1 MITIPIQIDI
11 TSGTAPYTFTFKSS
25 NSLATFSNV
34 SGQAVLQSGVYVAK
48 TNVLYADK
56 SYINSGTIS
65 VEVVDANGCVQV
77 LSPLTINNPCTLQ
90 GSITNNGEFVF
101 VASISG
107 GSGQYSFDW
116 SYNTS
121 VFSLVDTNPTD
132 NILTLAVTGYTPT
145 STPIQCLITDAVYGC
160 TLNLS
165 YSYTF
170 CRPLVGNVVI
180 NLNCDTTTLT
190 GCSLSPKSQFR
201 NYNLIEAVRPCAG
214 QTIDWTRTEFSLP
227 VNTCIVNHNN
237 GRISVATTRSDE
249 TLTAS
254 YRVAG
259 TNGVSSQFAT
269 ITITAPACNTHTTLS
284 GVPTTLQLTADD
296 SVSDVKK
303 TSVGNRVSDSPTW
316 SSFQFLNT
324 PTFGTVSINPN
335 KEIEYT
341 ITDITTTPSIPD
353 VISWSVQDDNGNQ
366 INITDTVLRNV
377 LPVPT
382 TTTDTICA
390 ACNTQTAP
398 FDVLANDTGDIDR
411 STLTITLNDPDIVIE
426 KDSNNNL
433 IFTAL
438 PGASFA
444 NLNAYKVAN
453 TQGAFSAPQ
462 NFIVQVACAGSNKT
476 PTKDITCDV
485 SKAFNIQDQFSGVN
499 AFNVSF
505 IETTPDLPTYISQG
519 GVLSPIGD
527 VDFTGIATY
536 KNYTFQFTAENVT
549 ACAPQF
555 NDIGI
560 LTVVHQPAPSITIN
574 TVTDN
579 GDQTITVSFTY
590 TGVNSPFSVTV
601 NGTLANFKNGIIAS
615 NGSGTFTIWGV
626 TGNNSINLSATST
639 CGTLISDVDNSITL

>member
-56 SYINSGTIS
+56 SYINSGVIS

-121 VFSLVDTNPTD
+121 VFSLADTNPTD

-160 TLNLS
+160 TLSLS
-165 YSYTF
+165 YSYIF

-249 TLTAS
+249 TFTAS

-259 TNGVSSQFAT
+259 TNGVSSQFAI

-324 PTFGTVSINPN
+324 PAFGTVSINPN

-476 PTKDITCDV
+476 PTKDITCDI
-485 SKAFNIQDQFSGVN
+485 SKIFNIYDQFTSVN
-499 AFNVSF
+499 AFNLSF
-505 IETTPDLPTYISQG
+505 AESGIGTPYTTAGGTITGGFGTLDFSAIPFGTYE
-519 GVLSPIGD
+519 
-527 VDFTGIATY
+527 
-536 KNYTFQFTAENVT
+536 FQMTAENVV
-549 ACAPQF
+549 ACHPAF
-555 NDIGI
+555 SDTGT
-560 LTVVHQPAPSITIN
+560 LTVIHAATPHITIG
-574 TVTDN
+574 TPTTVSTGIYTIPFTYSGIISPFVVTD
-579 GDQTITVSFTY
+579 D
-590 TGVNSPFSVTV
+590 GVQ
-601 NGTLANFKNGIIAS
+601 ANFHTGIVANS
-615 NGSGTFTIWGV
+615 GSGTFTLFATAGSVIV
-626 TGNNSINLSATST
+626 VSATT
-639 CGTLISDVDNSITL
+639 QCGVITSDSVTL